1 VAHPRAGVKRLV
13 YVWACALAS
22 GQQPAPPKAEP
33 EPSQRI
39 ELNLLGRTDAA
50 AGESR
55 RNENIHFNLVDN
67 NALKELNVRL
77 GTTATIVTEFR
88 AQRNYFGAEFGNT
101 PGAPPRAGA
110 AVQLPGF
117 HGRFYALHQNSI
129 FSARSFFQ
137 VGPVKPA
144 RENDY
149 GFRAGLALWRGASLS
164 AEASQQKLRG
174 SVNGNVLVPMP
185 DERTPLATDPAVR
198 ALLTRWLAAYPADL
212 PNRPDVNPRA
222 LNTNA
227 PQIINNNNGQLRL
240 DQRIGDR
247 DRLTLEHQFT
257 SQQVLAFQLVA
268 GQNPDTDTRSHKA
281 RATWAREWSA
291 ALATDFTLGFDRIGS
306 LLKPEKN
313 AVGPLVSISG
323 LESLGPQGTIPI
335 DRAMNLFRAAGGVQR
350 TAGRHVWTAGF
361 SLLRRQLNGS
371 ETDAHRG
378 YFSFANDFGRTGI
391 SNFLLGLPSQHIV
404 SIGNIHRGFRNWDAQ
419 VYAGDS
425 WRATANLTLQMSLR
439 YQPATRPTEVN
450 QLNTIPYPSDWD
462 NLAPRFGLAWRAP
475 RQWGTLRAAYGLD
488 YGEIYPVTFQQ
499 VRFSPPGSVKI
510 VVFTPNLLDPLGSLT
525 QGGGIPDVRGNLYL
539 LDPRLDAPYSHQY
552 NFVWEP
558 AWSSRWRLQL
568 GYVGSRSHKL
578 LIMWY
583 TNRAH
588 AVAGIEQTTATLNLR
603 RPDQRYADVRRVLNG
618 SRGYFDA
625 ARAALV
631 VPRWRGLSIDAAYW
645 FGKALDLGS
654 AYSNTAYD
662 TDSRLSRSQSEWE
675 TQRDM
680 KGPSAFDQK
689 HAFLVRGA
697 YSLPPGRIWGGW
709 TLSAVVLAKT
719 GMPFTVA
726 SGSDAP
732 GYGNVDGNGGDRPNL
747 IDPSVL
753 GRTLGN
759 PDTSRALLPR
769 SAFAYINPTD
779 EGGNLGRN
787 TFRKG
792 GIGNLNAALAR
803 EWSCGNG
810 RRLGFRAES
819 INLLNTPQF
828 AQPGADLANA
838 NFGQITN
845 TLNDGRTFRFQ
856 LAFNW

>member
-1 VAHPRAGVKRLV
+1 MKRLA
-13 YVWACALAS
+13 YAWACVLA
-22 GQQPAPPKAEP
+22 AHEPPGPQAN
-33 EPSQRI
+33 QRL

-55 RNENIHFNLVDN
+55 RNENIQFNLVDN

-88 AQRNYFGAEFGNT
+88 AERGYFGAEFGNA
-101 PGAPPRAGA
+101 PAAPPRAGTLA
-110 AVQLPGF
+110 RRAGF
-117 HGRFYALHQNSI
+117 HGRLYALHQNSV

-137 VGPVKPA
+137 AGPVQPA
-144 RENDY
+144 HENDY
-149 GFRAGLALWRGASLS
+149 GFRAGFAWWRGAALA

-174 SVNGNVLVPMP
+174 SVNGNVLVPRP
-185 DERTPLATDPAVR
+185 EERTPLATEAAVR
-198 ALLTRWLAAYPADL
+198 ALLARWLAAYPAEL
-212 PNRPDVNPRA
+212 PNRTDVNPRA
-222 LNTNA
+222 LNTNS
-227 PQIINNNNGQLRL
+227 PQTINNNTGLLRL
-240 DQRIGDR
+240 EQRMGGR

-291 ALATDFTLGFDRIGS
+291 AAAADFTLGWDRIGS
-306 LLKPEKN
+306 LLKPERN
-313 AVGPLVSISG
+313 AVGPMVSISG
-323 LESLGPQGTIPI
+323 LETLGPQAIIPI
-335 DRAMNLFRAAGGVQR
+335 DRAVNLSRGAGGFRRSSGQ
-350 TAGRHVWTAGF
+350 HHWTAGF
-361 SLLRRQLNGS
+361 ALLRRQLNGS

-378 YFSFANDFGRTGI
+378 YFSFANDFGRDGI
-391 SNFLLGLPSQHIV
+391 TNLRLGLPSQHI
-404 SIGNIHRGFRNWDAQ
+404 IALGDIHRGFRNWEAQ
-419 VYAGDS
+419 TYAGDS
-425 WRATANLTLQMSLR
+425 WRAAASLTLQLGLR
-439 YQPATRPTEVN
+439 WQPATRPTEVN
-450 QLNTIPYPSDWD
+450 RRNTIPYPSDWN
-462 NLAPRFGLAWRAP
+462 NLAPRFGLGWRAP
-475 RQWGTLRAAYGLD
+475 RAWGTLRAAYGLD
-488 YGEIYPVTFQQ
+488 YGEIFPVTFQQ

-510 VVFTPNLLDPLGSLT
+510 VVFTPDLLNPLGALT
-525 QGGGIPDVRGNLYL
+525 QGGLLPEARGNLYL
-539 LDPRLDAPYSHQY
+539 LDPRLGTPYAHQY
-552 NFVWEP
+552 NLVWEP

-588 AVAGIEQTTATLNLR
+588 AVPGLEQTTATLNLR

-625 ARAALV
+625 ARVALV
-631 VPRWRGLSIDAAYW
+631 VPQWRGLSADAAYW

-662 TDSRLSRSQSEWE
+662 ADSRLARSQSEWE

-680 KGPSAFDQK
+680 RGPSAFDQK
-689 HAFLVRGA
+689 HAFLVRA
-697 YSLPPGRIWGGW
+697 SYSLPARRFWGGW
-709 TLSAVVLAKT
+709 TLSAVALVKS

-747 IDPSVL
+747 VDPSIL
-753 GRTLGN
+753 GRTAGD

-769 SAFAYINPTD
+769 SAFSYIQPTD
-779 EGGNLGRN
+779 ESGNLGRN

-792 GIGNLNAALAR
+792 GIGNVNAALVR
-803 EWSCGNG
+803 EWSGGNA
-810 RRLGFRAES
+810 RRLEFRAES
-819 INLLNTPQF
+819 INLFNTPQF
-828 AQPGADLANA
+828 APPGAELANA

-845 TLNDGRTFRFQ
+845 TLNDGRTVRLQ
-856 LAFNW
+856 LALRW